1 MIFSSVIKLKISK
14 MKVSLSILLAVS
26 SVAVANPAARVSNM
40 KILIEHYYIHI
51 SYYVLMFYNI
61 YINRQWRHS
70 QWGPRGPD
78 PTKIS
83 EADFK
88 YFVQ

>member
-1 MIFSSVIKLKISK
+1 MVNFMFHFRDNTNMEIIKRHDLLEAYLQAGLLK
-14 MKVSLSILLAVS
+14 
-26 SVAVANPAARVSNM
+26 PAKACAPKR
-40 KILIEHYYIHI
+40 LIYFYYA
-51 SYYVLMFYNI
+51 
-61 YINRQWRHS
+61 QWRHS

>member
-1 MIFSSVIKLKISK
+1 

-40 KILIEHYYIHI
+40 KILKEHYYIHI

-61 YINRQWRHS
+61 YINRMMFAKFAHKKLEFYGETLELNIMKR
-70 QWGPRGPD
+70 
-78 PTKIS
+78 
-83 EADFK
+83 
-88 YFVQ
+88 